1 MRFVPLDLMAIEP
14 AVGLDLLQSVVWDGR
29 RRISRE
35 SVELFNESY
44 IPLKVLARQLDTLPA
59 HLWRFLREHSISV
72 IAVPRS
78 NGNSAQPVLPREYES
93 HVIALWRERRAAQLE
108 RESERLAEPRV
119 SREEALRRYLHY
131 LETSMAELPMR
142 AGQPNKR
149 AIAAACGFSRE
160 AFYDN
165 PRLAKLLAEY
175 LEPLAAERSGNVS

>member
-1 MRFVPLDLMAIEP
+1 MAIEP
-14 AVGLDLLQSVVWDGR
+14 AVGLELLQSVVWGGR

-44 IPLKVLARQLDTLPA
+44 IPLKFLARQLDTLPA
-59 HLWRFLREHSISV
+59 HLWRFLREQSIPV

-93 HVIALWRERRAAQLE
+93 PVLALWRERRAAQLE

-119 SREEALRRYLHY
+119 SREEALRLYLAN
-131 LETSMAELPMR
+131 LRMSKATLPMR
-142 AGQPNKR
+142 GGQPNKR

-160 AFYDN
+160 AFYEN
-165 PRLAKLLAEY
+165 PRLAALLAKY
-175 LEPLAAERSGNVS
+175 LEWLSAERSENMS